1 MILYTDE
8 NENRLID
15 FKTLKRVLNMK
26 KSTLYRVIK
35 DLDID
40 VPIKYKNQYLYKE
53 KVLYMIMKMKLID
66 RINEYQKD

>member
-8 NENRLID
+8 NENKLID

-35 DLDID
+35 DLDTD
-40 VPIKYKNQYLYKE
+40 EPLKYKNQYLYKE
-53 KVLYMIMKMKLID
+53 EVLYMIMKMKLIE
-66 RINEYQKD
+66 RIDEYRKD

>member
-1 MILYTDE
+1 MMILYTDE

-35 DLDID
+35 GLEID
-40 VPIKYKNQYLYKE
+40 EPIKYKNQYLYKE
-53 KVLYMIMKMKLID
+53 EVLYLIMKQKLIE
-66 RINEYQKD
+66 RINEY

>member
-35 DLDID
+35 DLDTD
-40 VPIKYKNQYLYKE
+40 EPIKYKNQYLYKE
-53 KVLYMIMKMKLID
+53 EVLYMIMKMKLIE
-66 RINEYQKD
+66 RINEYRKD

>member
-8 NENRLID
+8 NDNKLID

-35 DLDID
+35 VLNTYE
-40 VPIKYKNQYLYKE
+40 PIKYKNQYLYKE
-53 KVLYMIMKMKLID
+53 EVLYMIMKMKLIE

>member
-8 NENRLID
+8 NENRFID

-35 DLDID
+35 DLNTDE
-40 VPIKYKNQYLYKE
+40 PLKYKNQYLYKE
-53 KVLYMIMKMKLID
+53 EVLYMIMKMKLIE
-66 RINEYQKD
+66 RIDEYRKD

>member
-26 KSTLYRVIK
+26 KSTLYRVMK
-35 DLDID
+35 DLDTD
-40 VPIKYKNQYLYKE
+40 KPIKYKNQYLYKE
-53 KVLYMIMKMKLID
+53 EVLYTIMKMKLIK
-66 RINEYQKD
+66 RINEYRKD

>member
-35 DLDID
+35 DLDTD
-40 VPIKYKNQYLYKE
+40 EPLKYKNQYLYKE
-53 KVLYMIMKMKLID
+53 EVLYMIMKMKLIEI
-66 RINEYQKD
+66 INEYRKD

>member
-8 NENRLID
+8 NENRFID

-35 DLDID
+35 DLDTD
-40 VPIKYKNQYLYKE
+40 EPLKYKNQYLYKE
-53 KVLYMIMKMKLID
+53 EVLYMIMKMKLIE
-66 RINEYQKD
+66 RINEYRKD